1 MAGICNSV
9 GGGFFDMPPRCWCRW
24 VSRLRWLMGNRWMSQ
39 LRVPAVL
46 GCANCSP
53 HAMVGGAL
61 SETVTTVSLSTL
73 QFLDCPCCSGSPVL
87 CEWNGHAGEGGPCCR
102 LDWLAVRSLPDD
114 AAFRWLSLLCGS
126 EGSFQETAAPRKT
139 AKNTV
144 KHRDGSVGSVVANHR
159 GGSESLVVVTTL
171 NLKTCIVLTELFLKL
186 IQLFNFKHD

>member
-1 MAGICNSV
+1 M
-9 GGGFFDMPPRCWCRW
+9 
-24 VSRLRWLMGNRWMSQ
+24 
-39 LRVPAVL
+39 
-46 GCANCSP
+46 
-53 HAMVGGAL
+53 
-61 SETVTTVSLSTL
+61 
-73 QFLDCPCCSGSPVL
+73 
-87 CEWNGHAGEGGPCCR
+87 
-102 LDWLAVRSLPDD
+102 PDD